1 MKLPMEDFLDNFK
14 HTVDTLREQ
23 HYKIIAVGDLN
34 LKLFSEEEGE
44 NNDENL
50 AQTSPGHHSVSPHPS
65 HNGLPLKQALAKLEQ
80 LRAFDMDMKIIIEEA
95 VITPGPDVDNEK
107 DLNVV
112 RSIFDN
118 I

>member
-1 MKLPMEDFLDNFK
+1 LEI
-14 HTVDTLREQ
+14 E
-23 HYKIIAVGDLN
+23 
-34 LKLFSEEEGE
+34 
-44 NNDENL
+44 
-50 AQTSPGHHSVSPHPS
+50 
-65 HNGLPLKQALAKLEQ
+65 AKLEQ